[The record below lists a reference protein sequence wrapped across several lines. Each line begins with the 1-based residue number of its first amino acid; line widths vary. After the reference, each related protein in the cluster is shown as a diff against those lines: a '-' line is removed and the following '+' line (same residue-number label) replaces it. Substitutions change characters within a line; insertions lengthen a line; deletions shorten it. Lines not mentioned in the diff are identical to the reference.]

1 MILNLKVDP
10 DDRVWLLWCSSLR
23 AESKTGKIVK
33 PTTPPKGFEA
43 KPYVIH
49 QEPMRIEM
57 KPNVI
62 SLYYISIVTKQYSF
76 RCKNQCLT
84 C

>member
-1 MILNLKVDP
+1 MNLKIDP

-23 AESKTGKIVK
+23 AESKTGKVVH

-43 KPYVIH
+43 KNYVIH

-57 KPNVI
+57 KPNVSEI
-62 SLYYISIVTKQYSF
+62 AQLPMHIAAKQYSI
-76 RCKNQCLT
+76 RC
-84 C
+84 